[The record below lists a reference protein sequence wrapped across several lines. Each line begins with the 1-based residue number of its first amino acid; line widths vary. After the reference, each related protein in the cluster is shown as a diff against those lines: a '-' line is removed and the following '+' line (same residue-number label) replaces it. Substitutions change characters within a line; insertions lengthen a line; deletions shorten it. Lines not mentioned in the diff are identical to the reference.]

1 MKTNVTMVSE
11 KDRNLFGVTIRQE
24 TKTMMLN
31 LSDLQDAYTVA
42 RIQNRWSDKDVSN
55 IINYEQN
62 IERIYYL
69 MKEQE
74 LLPDSK
80 TTLPWFYE
88 KVKRQGMTKTL
99 KELGAYRTTGRG
111 ENKTTYCNPY
121 VWVLV
126 AMELNPQL
134 YAKVVMWLTD
144 RLICNRIEA
153 GNLYKPLGSALMN
166 NIDAPDYPRIAV
178 ELNKKAFGRHEIGIR
193 NMAGAKELK
202 ALARME
208 DNLAFAVNNG
218 FLKDNDAIVEA
229 IRNYRA
235 A

>member
-42 RIQNRWSDKDVSN
+42 RIQNGWKPKDVFH
-55 IINYEQN
+55 ILGYDEN

-69 MKEQE
+69 PCEQE
-74 LLPDSK
+74 VISRK
-80 TTLPWFYE
+80 TTLTEFYE
-88 KVKRQGMTKTL
+88 KVKAQGMTKTL
-99 KELGAYRTTGRG
+99 EEFGAYRTTGRG

-153 GNLYKPLGSALMN
+153 GNLYKPLGAALMN
-166 NIDAPDYPRIAV
+166 NVDFPDYPRIAV

-193 NMAGAKELK
+193 NMAGAEELK